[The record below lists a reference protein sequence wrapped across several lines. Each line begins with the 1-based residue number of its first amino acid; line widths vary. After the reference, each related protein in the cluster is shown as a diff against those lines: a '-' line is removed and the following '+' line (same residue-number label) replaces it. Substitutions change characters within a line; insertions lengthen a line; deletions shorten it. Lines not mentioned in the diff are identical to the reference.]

1 MRITAAD
8 KSLLNDFQRDFP
20 LEPRP
25 FARIAETLGVA
36 EDEVLTRLADLR
48 DRGMVSRVGVVI
60 QPNTIG
66 TGTLAAMAVPPE
78 RLDEVADVVNAEA
91 SVNHNYEREHEI
103 NLWFVI
109 TAADATGLQE
119 VLKRIE
125 RRTGLPVLNLP
136 LEEAFHID
144 LGFQLI

>member
-103 NLWFVI
+103 NLWFVV

-125 RRTGLPVLNLP
+125 RRTGLPVLDLP

-144 LGFQLI
+144 LGFQLT

>member
-1 MRITAAD
+1 MRVTAAD

-48 DRGMVSRVGVVI
+48 DRGMVSRVGAVV

-66 TGTLAAMAVPPE
+66 ASTLAAMAVPPE
-78 RLDEVADVVNAEA
+78 RLDEVAAVVNAEPA
-91 SVNHNYEREHEI
+91 VNHNYEREHEI
-103 NLWFVI
+103 NLWFVV
-109 TAADATGLQE
+109 TAADAAGVQD

-125 RRTGLPVLNLP
+125 RRTGLPVLDLP

-144 LGFQLI
+144 LGFQLT